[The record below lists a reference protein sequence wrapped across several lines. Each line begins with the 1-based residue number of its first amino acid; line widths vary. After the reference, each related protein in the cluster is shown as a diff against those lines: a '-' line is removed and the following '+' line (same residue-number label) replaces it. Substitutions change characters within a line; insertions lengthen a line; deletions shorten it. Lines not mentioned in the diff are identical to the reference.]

1 MSRGSIEP
9 EDRSVNMASQQP
21 SVPVYDIPQPDG
33 NAVAIDLT
41 TPGSHGD
48 FAFSVH
54 VPRGAPGRFS
64 A

>member
-1 MSRGSIEP
+1 
-9 EDRSVNMASQQP
+9 MASQQP

-33 NAVAIDLT
+33 NAVGIDFT

-48 FAFSVH
+48 FAFSGH
-54 VPRGAPGRFS
+54 FPGGATGRFS

>member
-1 MSRGSIEP
+1 
-9 EDRSVNMASQQP
+9 MASQQP